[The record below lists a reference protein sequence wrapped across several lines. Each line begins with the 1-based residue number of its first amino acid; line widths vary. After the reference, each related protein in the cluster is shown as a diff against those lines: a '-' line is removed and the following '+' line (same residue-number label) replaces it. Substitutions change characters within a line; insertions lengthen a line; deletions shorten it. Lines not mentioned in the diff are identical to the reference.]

1 MQPGTNLV
9 WRERLSATLGTN
21 DHHTG
26 CGDTCQTCQ
35 AEKFPGLH
43 EQGSQL
49 SRAPF

>member
-9 WRERLSATLGTN
+9 RREGLPATLSTN
-21 DHHTG
+21 DDHTG
-26 CGDTCQTCQ
+26 CGDTGQTCQ

-49 SRAPF
+49 

>member
-9 WRERLSATLGTN
+9 WRERLSATLSTN

-49 SRAPF
+49 